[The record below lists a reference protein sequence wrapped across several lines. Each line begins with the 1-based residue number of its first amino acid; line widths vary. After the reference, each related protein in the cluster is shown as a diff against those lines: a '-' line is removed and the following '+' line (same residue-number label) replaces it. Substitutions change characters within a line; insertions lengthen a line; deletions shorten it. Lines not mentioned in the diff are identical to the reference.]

1 MGERKKRAL
10 RVQFDRSVK
19 LEFHGAKI
27 TSDGGILV
35 HRELDE
41 VLGLMAMA
49 EEVLHDK
56 RRGKNKQ
63 HPLTA
68 LMRQATYGRLA
79 GYEDPND
86 AERLRVD
93 PAMRRVVG
101 GRAKKRL
108 AASVSE
114 MGRFETELLTSNR
127 NFRALTDLSG
137 MWIDQVHAR

>member
-63 HPLTA
+63 HTLTG
-68 LMRQATYGRLA
+68 L
-79 GYEDPND
+79 D
-86 AERLRVD
+86 
-93 PAMRRVVG
+93 
-101 GRAKKRL
+101 
-108 AASVSE
+108 AAS
-114 MGRFETELLTSNR
+114 
-127 NFRALTDLSG
+127 DL
-137 MWIDQVHAR
+137 